1 VGEKC
6 PKRRSG
12 ERVYL
17 TYTSVLLFIIDGIQ
31 HRNAE
36 KRKKLEAGAD
46 AETME
51 DAAYWS
57 ASHG

>member
-1 VGEKC
+1 M
-6 PKRRSG
+6 
-12 ERVYL
+12 